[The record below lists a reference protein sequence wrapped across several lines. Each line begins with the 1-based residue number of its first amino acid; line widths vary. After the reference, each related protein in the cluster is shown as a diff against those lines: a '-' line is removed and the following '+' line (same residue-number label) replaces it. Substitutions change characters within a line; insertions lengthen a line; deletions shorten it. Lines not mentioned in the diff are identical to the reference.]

1 MQYCVWV
8 KFFKV
13 IKFFF
18 ELFFILI
25 FVGLKMRSEEKN
37 YNMSRQIDEEGSMIG
52 VKLFRNN
59 IKN

>member
-1 MQYCVWV
+1 MSYYVWV

-37 YNMSRQIDEEGSMIG
+37 YNMSRQIDEEGSTIG
-52 VKLFRNN
+52 VKSFRNN